1 MSGIHVLIDY
11 GRFAVDGS
19 TDIDDILAGVHW
31 SIRKTCSKLGPLSF
45 FQRIFVRIS
54 TQVLNILIN
63 GSRCFPLWCLIFS
76 VFADS
81 LGSTSPRF
89 YFPRKP
95 HLTVANLGGDDGYA
109 ELGTRFKAADI
120 KLLVW
125 WLAKE
130 TQDYADKNPDAPFP

>member
-1 MSGIHVLIDY
+1 MFSSLVFDFFRYLLI
-11 GRFAVDGS
+11 
-19 TDIDDILAGVHW
+19 LW
-31 SIRKTCSKLGPLSF
+31 GPL
-45 FQRIFVRIS
+45 
-54 TQVLNILIN
+54 
-63 GSRCFPLWCLIFS
+63 
-76 VFADS
+76 A
-81 LGSTSPRF
+81 PRF